1 MAVARPMIE
10 VLGEHA
16 AQFNV
21 ETMEYGYLSCSY
33 LELVPGLYE
42 NVKREAAKR
51 VNCPGTVGTKKEK
64 LACSGVATIVV
75 EFEEAARQEQV
86 IVCTMCN
93 EQITCHRNNVKL

>member
-51 VNCPGTVGTKKEK
+51 VNCPGTVGPKKEK

-86 IVCTMCN
+86 IVCTIAMCN
-93 EQITCHRNNVKL
+93 E